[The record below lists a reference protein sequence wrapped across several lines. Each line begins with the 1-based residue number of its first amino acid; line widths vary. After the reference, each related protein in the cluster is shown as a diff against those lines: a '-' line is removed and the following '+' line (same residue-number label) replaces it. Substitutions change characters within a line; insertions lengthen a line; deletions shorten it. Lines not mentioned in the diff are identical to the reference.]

1 MSEENVEIV
10 RQANAALNRADM
22 EGALAHY
29 ADNAEFRDLR
39 SAPDQPVTVT
49 GRDAMRS
56 VWAEWSAAFDGLR
69 ADVDEWID
77 AGDAVIAE
85 THWWGTGRGSGV
97 AIDSRQYDLFQLEGE
112 KIVRAVLGYGS
123 EHEAREAAG
132 QSE

>member
-1 MSEENVEIV
+1 MEIV

-39 SAPDQPVTVT
+39 TAPDQPMTVT
-49 GRDAMRS
+49 GRDAVRS
-56 VWAEWSAAFDGLR
+56 VWAEWSAAFDELR
-69 ADVDEWID
+69 AEVDEWID
-77 AGDAVIAE
+77 AGDAVIAKA
-85 THWWGTGRGSGV
+85 HWWGTGRESGIS
-97 AIDSRQYDLFQLEGE
+97 IDTRQYDLFQLTDG

-123 EHEAREAAG
+123 EQDALEAAK